1 MHSDKAYSYSEYLQK
16 FGSDHRAREYWK
28 LFKIRGRN
36 DNRHIQ
42 FNLCQKCIPA
52 MYANKNRMICNVSKD
67 SKLENININIPLCES
82 CIERNLFEVSTYVYK
97 CSLKRP
103 TAVIDSDEK
112 FNSDNEDMIR
122 EVKKPKNVIEYVEK
136 PSISEEA
143 MSKDK
148 KKARK
153 TKKDKLL
160 GTEII
165 MLDN

>member
-1 MHSDKAYSYSEYLQK
+1 
-16 FGSDHRAREYWK
+16 
-28 LFKIRGRN
+28 
-36 DNRHIQ
+36 
-42 FNLCQKCIPA
+42 

-103 TAVIDSDEK
+103 TEVIDSDEK

-136 PSISEEA
+136 PNISEEA